1 MVGVH
6 RMMGIAAA
14 LAGLMTLLTIPAGG
28 LMAMPA
34 AFAFAVTAF
43 WWYVTRPAM
52 ALVTN
57 EGLCSG
63 CLRGCV
69 ECRERITA

>member
-1 MVGVH
+1 MGGVH

-28 LMAMPA
+28 LMAAPVA
-34 AFAFAVTAF
+34 VAFAVTAF
-43 WWYVTRPAM
+43 WWHVTRPAPPH
-52 ALVTN
+52 ATSG
-57 EGLCSG
+57 GLCSG

-69 ECRERITA
+69 ECRERISA